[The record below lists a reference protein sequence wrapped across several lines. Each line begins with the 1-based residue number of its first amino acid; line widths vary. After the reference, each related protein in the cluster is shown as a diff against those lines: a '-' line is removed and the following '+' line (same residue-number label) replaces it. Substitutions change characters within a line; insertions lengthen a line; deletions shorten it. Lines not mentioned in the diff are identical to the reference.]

1 MLGPVECVL
10 DEAQSDTH
18 RICEEALL
26 FRVDALDS
34 ADERIWHVVFQRQLQ
49 IDDGSARS
57 TSGEGEEQLQPSSVS
72 HIGVRLGITLPT
84 RDLKR
89 AAAFYAALLGPV
101 PIVKDAAHVTEWLT
115 LRHGDTAQQA
125 TESAAQVTRGIWY
138 FSTESAPDFVV
149 SSVEVRSF
157 FPQELALLLGA
168 GGLRLVERFGDFE
181 RSSFTSESP
190 TQVCICEA
198 A

>member
-115 LRHGDTAQQA
+115 LR
-125 TESAAQVTRGIWY
+125 
-138 FSTESAPDFVV
+138 
-149 SSVEVRSF
+149 
-157 FPQELALLLGA
+157 
-168 GGLRLVERFGDFE
+168 
-181 RSSFTSESP
+181 
-190 TQVCICEA
+190 
-198 A
+198 